1 VTRSDETLRILYA
14 TPGYKPAYRL
24 GGPVVSV
31 AAVAER
37 LVRRGHR
44 VTVFATN
51 SNLDEELDVPLD
63 RPVDVDGVEV
73 WYFERKE
80 PLQRLLPGVRYLSQS
95 MGYLYAPAMA
105 AALARSTSR
114 MDVVHTH
121 LPFVYPTLA
130 AGRAALRSGRP
141 LIYHQR
147 GVFDRERLRFRGAK
161 KRLYLR
167 LFERPLMRRAAL
179 LIALTEAEV
188 ASYRALGLETPCA
201 VVPNGVEVD
210 AYRWTPTADVS
221 SRWGI
226 GETARVILF
235 MGRVHPVKGADRLVE
250 AFCRIAG
257 DVPGAVL
264 VMAGPDEFGLAE
276 GFRVR
281 VGALGL
287 QDRVLFTGMVQ
298 GGDKL
303 DLLARADVFC
313 LPSDAEGFSIAVLE
327 ALASGTAVLLS
338 PGCHFPQVVSDRCG
352 EVVTPESGAIAAA
365 LLRMLANPAELR
377 AMGERGR
384 RLVSERYSW
393 ETVVDR
399 MVDLYRG
406 VCEGRAAA
414 PSGSV

>member
-1 VTRSDETLRILYA
+1 
-14 TPGYKPAYRL
+14 
-24 GGPVVSV
+24 
-31 AAVAER
+31 
-37 LVRRGHR
+37 
-44 VTVFATN
+44 
-51 SNLDEELDVPLD
+51 
-63 RPVDVDGVEV
+63 
-73 WYFERKE
+73 
-80 PLQRLLPGVRYLSQS
+80 
-95 MGYLYAPAMA
+95 
-105 AALARSTSR
+105 
-114 MDVVHTH
+114 
-121 LPFVYPTLA
+121 
-130 AGRAALRSGRP
+130 
-141 LIYHQR
+141 
-147 GVFDRERLRFRGAK
+147 
-161 KRLYLR
+161 
-167 LFERPLMRRAAL
+167 
-179 LIALTEAEV
+179 
-188 ASYRALGLETPCA
+188 
-201 VVPNGVEVD
+201 
-210 AYRWTPTADVS
+210 
-221 SRWGI
+221 
-226 GETARVILF
+226 
-235 MGRVHPVKGADRLVE
+235 
-250 AFCRIAG
+250 
-257 DVPGAVL
+257 
-264 VMAGPDEFGLAE
+264 MAGPDEFGLAE